1 MPPEIAA
8 HVVVMTNNRLTD
20 NRNPFIRS
28 TKPKD
33 NAMTKPSTHRSSFAT
48 IPDAEVA
55 TASDRVH
62 QTELVD
68 TIREWRDIDRA
79 SKVGVGRPA
88 HISDRA
94 ILVGMLLLASDGHPI
109 GVRAMADLFARRL
122 TTESLLLLEIDQL
135 FATPQNEKR
144 AYGAVHNALRRLVAT
159 IEPYPE
165 KTAALAIPANSPESE
180 QLARVQTI
188 RARLDAFSDAFL
200 TMTLTEG
207 ETQLGVSDGKMNVA
221 LTDTYIAATHPRS
234 PRTTATDSSPYGARP
249 KLPRPADGRYWAMNR
264 TERPGPLTPGDLVE
278 FTPWK
283 ARGRAERGWG
293 WEAVIALQIPSPTKE
308 TMTFPLLALSFDLHT
323 PGANI
328 QESSINVLQTAT
340 RDGCA
345 PGVLIADRPLFDGPS
360 NGLGVTAAAL
370 GYKTTYPHRRDR
382 LGIQHADENMILV
395 EGSLYHPDMPQPFI
409 DATID
414 YLDGRIDEA
423 TYQLR
428 LSRRKLFVVRPRRA
442 AKKRFQPQL
451 QAFPYGSEVWK
462 ETYRRGSNAGE
473 SLTGKTAA
481 PHDEESASLAVAQVR
496 LTMRLVAYNLREIE
510 RRSNATGS

>member
-20 NRNPFIRS
+20 NRSSFIRS
-28 TKPKD
+28 TKLKD
-33 NAMTKPSTHRSSFAT
+33 KTMTKPTTHRTSFAT

-55 TASDRVH
+55 AASDRVH

-68 TIREWRDIDRA
+68 TIREWRDVDRV
-79 SKVGVGRPA
+79 SKLGVGRPA
-88 HISDRA
+88 LVSDRA

-109 GVRAMADLFARRL
+109 GVRALSDLFARRL
-122 TTESLLLLEIDQL
+122 TDESLLLLGIEQL

-144 AYGAVHNALRRLVAT
+144 AYGAVHNALCRLIAT
-159 IEPYPE
+159 FDPYPQ
-165 KTAALAIPANSPESE
+165 KKAALAIPENSPDSE
-180 QLARVQTI
+180 ELALVQSM

-207 ETQLGVSDGKMNVA
+207 ESQFGVSDGKMTVA
-221 LTDTYIAATHPRS
+221 LTDAYIAATHPRS
-234 PRTTATDSSPYGARP
+234 PRTTATGSLQYGARP
-249 KLPRPADGRYWAMNR
+249 KLPRPVDGRYWAINR
-264 TERPGPLTPGDLVE
+264 SERPGPLTPGDLVE

-323 PGANI
+323 PGVGI
-328 QESSINVLQTAT
+328 QESSITVLQSAT
-340 RDGCA
+340 RHGCP
-345 PGVLIADRPLFDGPS
+345 PGVLVADRPLFDGPS
-360 NGLGVTAAAL
+360 NSLGVTAAAL
-370 GYKTTYPHRRDR
+370 GYKTTYPYRRDR
-382 LGIQHADENMILV
+382 LGIQRADENMILV

-428 LSRRKLFVVRPRRA
+428 LSRRKLFVVRPRGA

-451 QAFPYGSEVWK
+451 QAFPYGSDVWK
-462 ETYRRGSNAGE
+462 ETYGGGRNAGE
-473 SLTGKTAA
+473 RLACKTAA
-481 PHDEESASLAVAQVR
+481 PQDEESASLAIAQVR

-510 RRSNATGS
+510 RQPKPVGI